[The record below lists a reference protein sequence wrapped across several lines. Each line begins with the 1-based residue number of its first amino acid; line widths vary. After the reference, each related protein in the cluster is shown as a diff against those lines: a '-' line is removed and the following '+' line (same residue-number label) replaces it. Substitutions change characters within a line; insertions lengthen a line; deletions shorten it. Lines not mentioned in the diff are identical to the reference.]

1 MIPTISR
8 SSSPALRLR
17 LETSCAPLRRASE
30 LCRRTLVPLLLL
42 LLLQPHRRRKEEG
55 SYSTVVLEVGSSDV
69 S

>member
-42 LLLQPHRRRKEEG
+42 LLQPHRRRKEEG